1 MRERNARKAFF
12 VILWYYFCM
21 SKLVDE
27 IIQLVVQKSQNNK
40 KQIVLFETSLVEEL
54 PEKLQTNLVKWYSDQ
69 LYIINILASVINA
82 IYTQQNPV
90 FILSYRSINKLIKND
105 QNININALN
114 GSQWKFFKK
123 NFIFDEETQIF
134 SVVREQKNKIPG
146 LYEIK
151 QEELLS
157 MIESSI
163 GREILE
169 KRKKVNIKWYD
180 DNILE
185 ADFKEQEKFK
195 IIEKIV
201 NS

>member
-1 MRERNARKAFF
+1 
-12 VILWYYFCM
+12 M

-180 DNILE
+180 DNIL
-185 ADFKEQEKFK
+185 
-195 IIEKIV
+195 
-201 NS
+201 